1 MQHVRPGNRR
11 AQRDREER
19 AVTELTRSEHS
30 CDTVL
35 TWRDTIV
42 VFAPANPPG

>member
-11 AQRDREER
+11 ARCDRVER

-30 CDTVL
+30 CDWVL

-42 VFAPANPPG
+42 VFTMANPPG